1 MSRDA
6 GIGTG
11 TVGAMTEADGNGDAT
26 TTVALAVHGHF
37 YQPPRENPWTEEV
50 PREPTAAPFHDWNE
64 RIALEAYRP
73 NAFARIVDDHGRVVQ
88 IVNNYELIS
97 FDVGPTLT
105 AWLAEHEPDTMQRIV
120 EADAKTHGG
129 VAQAYFHVILPL
141 ATERDIRT
149 LVRWGLAE
157 FEHRFARRADGI
169 WLPETAVSDG
179 VLRVLATEGVGFTI
193 LAPHQADRPIDPRRP
208 YRWQDPEHP
217 DDPSKG
223 VDVVFYD
230 GGLSHAIAF
239 ELAGLSSEGFVDRAV
254 EAAPDGGLVAVAAD
268 GETFGHHHPYGD
280 RFLAYALVAEAPKR
294 HVEVTSVGAWLRDR
308 KDRKDGHQPIETV
321 GVVTSAWSCA
331 HGVGRWMEDC
341 GCATGGQPG
350 WDQRWRAPL
359 RRALDIVR
367 EAVDEVYER
376 RGPIVFGDPE
386 AARDDYVRVLLGS
399 VERQAF
405 ADRHVVGDE
414 VEAFTLLEA
423 ARHALAMYTSCG
435 WFFNDLAGLETVQ
448 VLRYAARAMD
458 LLDELGESGEQG
470 ELLDRFLHELGEAA
484 SNVAIEGTGRD
495 VWRRH
500 VETARVTEE
509 RAVAHLALMELL
521 EGRDP
526 AATIG
531 AFDVAVL
538 DHGHADRGAV
548 AMCSGKV
555 SLTHRRTGRRTSHV
569 YAAVRLGGLEVV
581 GATRPA
587 ADEDGRNGEGERAD
601 RDALDRFRSAFEF
614 DAPVT
619 TLVRLVSEGFGP
631 HEFGSASGLPDAA
644 GQLLHSAARRL
655 SDRFSATYEQ
665 LYNDHRSTLTALAAA
680 GYQLPAVLRAPAE
693 LALTRRLEAEVAAQG
708 GSLDPA
714 DYVTAISIARDARA
728 NGVSLDTA
736 RARATMERLLVAA
749 VRHAVEH
756 PDAETAA
763 SAFAALD
770 ICEELE
776 IHPSLEQAQ
785 EIVYDAVHDKD
796 VPPALRRLATRLGL
810 AP

>member
-1 MSRDA
+1 LSA
-6 GIGTG
+6 PK
-11 TVGAMTEADGNGDAT
+11 TECA
-26 TTVALAVHGHF
+26 VALAVHGHF

-88 IVNNYELIS
+88 IVNNYEHIS

-105 AWLAEHEPDTMQRIV
+105 AWLAEHEPEAMARIV
-120 EADAKTHGG
+120 EADAKTQGG

-141 ATERDIRT
+141 ATERDVRT

-157 FEHRFARRADGI
+157 FEHRFGRRADGI
-169 WLPETAVSDG
+169 WLPETAVSDS

-193 LAPHQADRPIDPRRP
+193 LAPYQADRPIDPRRA
-208 YRWQDPEHP
+208 YRWQDPEHAEHP
-217 DDPSKG
+217 EDATKG
-223 VDVVFYD
+223 VDLVFYD
-230 GGLSHAIAF
+230 GGLSHAVAF
-239 ELAGLSSEGFVDRAV
+239 ELASLSSEGFVDRAIG
-254 EAAPDGGLVAVAAD
+254 AAPDGGLVAVAAD
-268 GETFGHHHPYGD
+268 GETFGHHHSYGD

-294 HVEVTSVGAWLRDR
+294 HVEVTSVGAWLRD
-308 KDRKDGHQPIETV
+308 GHHRPAETV

-359 RRALDIVR
+359 RRALDVVR
-367 EAVDEVYER
+367 DAVDEVYER
-376 RGPIVFGDPE
+376 RGAIVFGDRD
-386 AARDDYVRVLLGS
+386 AARDEYVRVLLGS
-399 VERQAF
+399 MERETF
-405 ADRHVVGDE
+405 ADRHVVGEKDRDKDE

-470 ELLDRFLHELGEAA
+470 ELLDRFLHELGEAG
-484 SNVAIEGTGRD
+484 SNVAHEGTGRD

-500 VETARVTEE
+500 VETARVTED
-509 RAVAHLALMELL
+509 RVVAHLALMELL
-521 EGRDP
+521 EGHDP
-526 AATIG
+526 AVTIG
-531 AFDVAVL
+531 AFDVEVL

-555 SLTHRRTGRRTSHV
+555 RLTHRRTGRRTSHV

-587 ADEDGRNGEGERAD
+587 ADDGHDGDGERAD
-601 RDALDRFRSAFEF
+601 REALDRFRSAFEF

-631 HEFGSASGLPDAA
+631 HEFGVASGLPDAA

-680 GYQLPAVLRAPAE
+680 GYQLPAELRAPAE
-693 LALTRRLEAEVAAQG
+693 LALTRRLEAEVAAQA

-756 PDAETAA
+756 PDAPD

-776 IHPSLEQAQ
+776 IHPPLDQAQ
-785 EIVYDAVHDKD
+785 EIVYEAVHEADGD
-796 VPPALRRLATRLGL
+796 APPALRRLAARLGL